1 MHKLLKV
8 GLPIFIMV
16 LFPVLAFAQQQG
28 GGKIF
33 ELVDVFGG
41 LIAKLIPIVIG
52 LAVLTFLWGV
62 LKYVV
67 AKDEESQKEARGVM
81 LYGIIALFVMVSVW
95 GLVNIF
101 RQSLNLDERT
111 TPPPPGIPGITR

>member
-33 ELVDVFGG
+33 ELVDVFGK
-41 LIAKLIPIVIG
+41 LIAKLIPVVIG
-52 LAVLTFLWGV
+52 LAVLIFLWGV

-101 RQSLNLDERT
+101 RQSLNLDENII
-111 TPPPPGIPGITR
+111 PSPPGIPGITR